1 MKKVSLDTWIQLIG
15 MLGVLGGLIFVGLEM
30 QQTQRLA
37 LAAQANAR
45 TEMLMERNLVG
56 FQGRA
61 ELLHKITSARNEE
74 LTDFE
79 LYAKG
84 LMDRWVYALQANN
97 FFQYELG
104 LLDEEQ
110 WLIIEERIIRSWE
123 DCDLRG
129 IYMEFPNTEFSR
141 YLMTLPDNCVK

>member
-1 MKKVSLDTWIQLIG
+1 
-15 MLGVLGGLIFVGLEM
+15 
-30 QQTQRLA
+30 
-37 LAAQANAR
+37 
-45 TEMLMERNLVG
+45 
-56 FQGRA
+56 
-61 ELLHKITSARNEE
+61 
-74 LTDFE
+74 
-79 LYAKG
+79 
-84 LMDRWVYALQANN
+84 MDRWAYALQANN

-110 WLIIEERIIRSWE
+110 WLIIEQRIIRSWE